1 MQSIDLASSSFGR
14 ILPQCTCPASNLQ
27 TFQASIDR
35 QSTKKKGIIMICKLM
50 EEEKRSNSIYH
61 NSSEADKQKQKPPTV
76 SLAFFLGADHHKNSI
91 IVKNKRHLRSWPRS
105 AAQFFRKSSVFPRM
119 SPEWKHFQL
128 RNAHLPFVHSFACSC
143 IHSLCAHL

>member
-76 SLAFFLGADHHKNSI
+76 SLAFFWVLTTTKTRLLSKTKDISALDHALQHSSSESLVFFQECPQSGSI
-91 IVKNKRHLRSWPRS
+91 FNYVMPIYHLFIRSL
-105 AAQFFRKSSVFPRM
+105 AHAFI
-119 SPEWKHFQL
+119 HI
-128 RNAHLPFVHSFACSC
+128 AHL
-143 IHSLCAHL
+143 